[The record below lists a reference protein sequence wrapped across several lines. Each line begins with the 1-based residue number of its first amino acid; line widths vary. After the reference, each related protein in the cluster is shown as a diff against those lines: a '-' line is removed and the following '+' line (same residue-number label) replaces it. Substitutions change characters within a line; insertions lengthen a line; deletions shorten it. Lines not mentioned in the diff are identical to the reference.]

1 MSADE
6 VRAIITHVVGSGVPL
21 QGVSLVI
28 VFFVVLV
35 ASAISGVA
43 GSYLRRKGENLA
55 TREDI
60 AKITKA
66 TEEIKAQI
74 SAELWVQQT
83 RWNLKRDIY
92 TRLLENLGEAADAL
106 DKLWTSAE
114 RPYPGDEEG
123 RMRHRQWEEAL
134 KERESKAVDEIRRA
148 TSVAAIMLGDT
159 ALAAL
164 HKLQAAWAAAEA
176 ADNYGDYLDRQTAA
190 VGGAYKLLVASA
202 KEDLRL

>member
-6 VRAIITHVVGSGVPL
+6 VRAIVTQVVGSGVPL

-28 VFFVVLV
+28 VFFVALV
-35 ASAISGVA
+35 ASAIGGVA
-43 GSYLRRKGENLA
+43 SSYLRRKGENLA

-106 DKLWTSAE
+106 DKMWKSAE
-114 RPYPGDEEG
+114 RPYPEDEEG
-123 RMRHRQWEEAL
+123 RTCLRQWQDEL
-134 KERESKAVDEIRRA
+134 RERESKAVDEIRRA
-148 TSVAAIMLGDT
+148 TSVAAIMLGET
-159 ALAAL
+159 ALVAL
-164 HKLQAAWAAAEA
+164 HKLQAGWAEAEA
-176 ADNYGDYLDRQTAA
+176 ADNYAEYLDRQTAA
-190 VGGAYKLLVASA
+190 VNNAYKLLVVSA